1 MGVDARPVAVVA
13 GVVIALAASAAVAA
27 SAPARRI
34 VSLAPNITEL
44 LYSAGAGDR
53 LVAAVEY
60 SDFPDAARRLPRI
73 GDAFR
78 VDYERLLELEPD
90 LVIAWQDG
98 TPSAVIADLRRLKLP
113 VRELRVSGLDDVA
126 TALRELGA
134 WAGTSAQADAA
145 AAQYLARL
153 AALRAAH
160 ASDPPITVFF
170 EISQTPLYT
179 VNDRHPISEV
189 IRLCGGRN
197 VFSDLEE
204 LAPAVGI
211 ESVLAR
217 DPEVILAA
225 DDEPHALAYWRRWP
239 RLAAVRAGNLYTVS
253 SDRISRAT
261 VRMLEGAQQVCR
273 LLGEARARRRG
284 ARP

>member
-1 MGVDARPVAVVA
+1 MRLKPGA
-13 GVVIALAASAAVAA
+13 ALALIVFVSAAHA
-27 SAPARRI
+27 APAWRI

-53 LVAAVEY
+53 LVAAVEF
-60 SDFPDAARRLPRI
+60 SDYPPAAKRLPRI

-78 VDYERLLELEPD
+78 IDYERVLALKPD
-90 LVIAWQDG
+90 LIIAWRDG
-98 TPSAVIADLRRLKLP
+98 TPPTIVEELHRLGQP
-113 VRELRVSGLDDVA
+113 VRELEISGLDAVA
-126 TALRELGA
+126 AGIRELGA
-134 WAGTSAQADAA
+134 WAGTSEAA
-145 AAQYLARL
+145 AKAADEYLARL
-153 AALRAAH
+153 AALRSAH
-160 ASDPPITVFF
+160 RTDAPLTVFF

-197 VFSDLEE
+197 VFADLKQ

-217 DPEVILAA
+217 NPDVILVA
-225 DDEPHALAYWRRWP
+225 DDEPEAIPYWRRWP
-239 RLAAVRAGNLYTVS
+239 ELTAVRNGSLYAVS

-261 VRMLEGAQQVCR
+261 VRILEGAEEVCER
-273 LLGEARARRRG
+273 LSDARRRRL
-284 ARP
+284 AD